1 MFKSIKRRIDN
12 AKQMQNIRNENPEAW
27 ERALKEEQSRVEEVN
42 ENVLPPQPGPVILF
56 FRWTLRVVTVLILLV
71 IFLGVPRADNPLFS
85 LMSFGLLLSLL
96 YLIAGLAH
104 PSIVFARRKWPRE
117 DVAELFGLLS
127 IVFIVLMAVFN
138 Q

>member
-12 AKQMQNIRNENPEAW
+12 ANQMHKIRKENPEAW

-56 FRWTLRVVTVLILLV
+56 FRWVLRLLTVLILLV
-71 IFLGVPRADNPLFS
+71 VFIGVPRADNPLFS

-96 YLIAGLAH
+96 YLIAGLAQ
-104 PSIVFARRKWPRE
+104 PSIVFVRRKWSRE

-127 IVFIVLMAVFN
+127 IVFIVLLVVFH